1 MLIFVIIREQWTDE
15 LFFFYCTENFEGWP
29 SWSAHICRLL
39 PRLDFL
45 TLLFHFRNQNI
56 KFFLTFFPCS
66 SVNVFGNSLAVHA
79 RRESA
84 LVEMVIYD
92 GDASRCPCTAQIY
105 YRPQA
110 FLPSGTPTWF
120 SWWTMAPS
128 LNRAPI
134 RSFWRKKAFTRISI
148 TAGSPTGIFDFILG
162 ALQYRRGG

>member
-29 SWSAHICRLL
+29 SWSAIICRLL

-45 TLLFHFRNQNI
+45 NLLFHLRNQNI

-92 GDASRCPCTAQIY
+92 GDASRSRLAVLAPVRLKFIIAHRLFY
-105 YRPQA
+105 HPGRRPDSRDE
-110 FLPSGTPTWF
+110 P
-120 SWWTMAPS
+120 
-128 LNRAPI
+128 
-134 RSFWRKKAFTRISI
+134 WRHH
-148 TAGSPTGIFDFILG
+148 
-162 ALQYRRGG
+162 